1 MLNLRPKGDEEKE
14 NNSLIRP
21 SFFSLSHHLTLSSFL
36 LNFLLF
42 RLRRS
47 PELTFIHSESK
58 CNIYTSFRMNLLRL
72 LLLFFC
78 SRSQDHF
85 LVSFI
90 ASANRWFKLRSL
102 SLSLFVA
109 LMLPIQHIAYNFYH
123 SPLLFPFC
131 ILALASA
138 HFRYV
143 HNRSVLREKY

>member
-14 NNSLIRP
+14 NHSLIRP
-21 SFFSLSHHLTLSSFL
+21 SLFSLSHHRTLSSFL

-47 PELTFIHSESK
+47 PELTFFHSESK
-58 CNIYTSFRMNLLRL
+58 CNIYTSFRMDLLQL
-72 LLLFFC
+72 LVLSIPRPFPCFPYC
-78 SRSQDHF
+78 FSKPMIQ
-85 LVSFI
+85 I
-90 ASANRWFKLRSL
+90 AFSL
-102 SLSLFVA
+102 SLSVA
-109 LMLPIQHIAYNFYH
+109 LMLPIQHIAYHFYH

-138 HFRYV
+138 HFRYE